1 MSRGHTL
8 PELLAVVAVAAT
20 IAGVAVPGVAWVVG
34 GAAAGA
40 DARCFALALRR
51 TQAAAASSGR
61 VVSVRL
67 VDQGFGY
74 ECDEATAGGSAEL
87 DHGWFHG
94 RCSTNYPGGVVQFA
108 TWGWPCETTGQ
119 PRAGSFS
126 FTGAGTSA
134 TVVLQLGGR
143 VRWQ

>member
-1 MSRGHTL
+1 VSRGHTL

-20 IAGVAVPGVAWVVG
+20 IAAVAVPGVAWVTG
-34 GAAAGA
+34 RAAAGA

-51 TQAAAASSGR
+51 AQAAAASSSG

-67 VDQGFGY
+67 VDQGCGY
-74 ECDEATAGGSAEL
+74 ECDEAAAGGRVEL
-87 DHGWFHG
+87 DHGRFHEP
-94 RCSTNYPGGVVQFA
+94 CSTNYPGGVVQFA
-108 TWGWPCETTGQ
+108 MWGWPCETSGQ

-126 FTGAGTSA
+126 FTAAGTSA

-143 VRWQ
+143 VRWH